1 MKSEDLPLL
10 QEQISRRQ
18 ILTGAGALAVGAALG
33 QVSGIISPAQAA
45 GSSTEKWP
53 WPYKKLDPATTAELC
68 YTEWYRVFC
77 GAVISSVFLQLRKLV
92 GEPYISF
99 PADGFAYFEGG
110 QMGWGTICGAPA
122 GANLVANL
130 IIGPRINGGS
140 AAGHQ
145 IATEMMEWYCQTEL
159 PVYVPKKPKVTAKL
173 PTTVSSSPLCHISV
187 GKWMKATNKSL
198 ASPERQD
205 RCARVAASTAYRLVE
220 LLNAWHEGRYE
231 ADFAFDCIKQHGIT
245 GQFNCA
251 DCHSSGVPTAP
262 KDAPKI

>member
-1 MKSEDLPLL
+1 MGNRNLAGT

-18 ILTGAGALAVGAALG
+18 VLAGAGTLAAGAMLG
-33 QVSGIISPAQAA
+33 QGCGMVSPKRAA
-45 GSSTEKWP
+45 GGSTEKWP
-53 WPYKKLDPATTAELC
+53 WPYKKLDPEKTAELC
-68 YTEWYRVFC
+68 YAEWYRVFC
-77 GAVISSVFLQLRKLV
+77 GAVISSVFLQLRELV

-130 IIGPRINGGS
+130 IIGPRIIGKS

-145 IATEMMEWYCQTEL
+145 IATEMMEWYSQTEL

-173 PTTVSSSPLCHISV
+173 PVTVSSSPLCHISV
-187 GKWMKATNKSL
+187 GRWMKEANKPL

-220 LLNAWHEGRYE
+220 LLNAWKDGSYE
-231 ADFAFDCIKQHGIT
+231 ADSKFDCIKQHGIP

-251 DCHSSGVPTAP
+251 DCHSSGAP
-262 KDAPKI
+262 AVTKEEPET